1 MILLPAPAPAKA
13 PLARETYSGLEA
25 GVAGLVSLGFL
36 MEFSTALAYLHIA
49 ASLVWVAGGVAT
61 VLTGIM
67 RKARASADEQV
78 AQLRSLTFLGIYFF
92 FPAMIIAVGT
102 GLAMVMT
109 APGGWE
115 PYAILGLIGVAATL
129 AFNALSLHP
138 TGRRAVAVAKERG
151 TIAALIHL
159 KRFSRLA
166 KFDLALRVA
175 VVGVM
180 ILQPGWT
187 DYAALAG
194 LAAILAIGALVSFS
208 E

>member
-1 MILLPAPAPAKA
+1 MGHAKR
-13 PLARETYSGLEA
+13 PLATGTYSGLEA
-25 GVAGLVSLGFL
+25 GCAVLVPLGFL
-36 MEFSTALAYLHIA
+36 MSFLAATALLHIA

-61 VLTGIM
+61 VLTGTL

-102 GLAMVMT
+102 GLAMVT
-109 APGGWE
+109 TSPNGWE
-115 PYAILGLIGVAATL
+115 PFAVLGLIGVAATL
-129 AFNALSLHP
+129 AFNALILHP
-138 TGRRAVAVAKERG
+138 TGRRAVAVAKDRG
-151 TIAALIHL
+151 TIAALIEL

-175 VVGVM
+175 VVAVM
-180 ILQPGWT
+180 VIKPDWT
-187 DYAALAG
+187 DYGALSA
-194 LAAILAIGALVSFS
+194 LAAILAIGALISFA

>member
-1 MILLPAPAPAKA
+1 M
-13 PLARETYSGLEA
+13 GLSA
-25 GVAGLVSLGFL
+25 VIAV
-36 MEFSTALAYLHIA
+36 LHIA

-61 VLTGIM
+61 VLTGIT
-67 RKARASADEQV
+67 RKARATADEQV

-109 APGGWE
+109 GPNGWQ
-115 PYAILGLIGVAATL
+115 PFAVLGLIGVAATL

-138 TGRRAVAVAKERG
+138 TGRRAVAIAHDRG
-151 TIAALIHL
+151 TIAALVEL

-166 KFDLALRVA
+166 KFDLALRIS

-180 ILQPGWT
+180 MIKPEWQ
-187 DYAALAG
+187 DYLALG
-194 LAAILAIGALVSFS
+194 GIAAILAIGAVVSFA